1 MKTIR
6 ENIRNFRQFRNM
18 TQVELGKALGRS
30 KNVVSNWE
38 RGDNEPDLDTI
49 AEICRVLNVTP
60 NQMFGWEK
68 NPEYEDRMA
77 RLTKYAEKM
86 TELERKKEEIERAP
100 GAEIS
105 KYRINAIF
113 PVPRGIFR
121 GIKKDPRGYPA
132 RVLLYVAQ

>member
-49 AEICRVLNVTP
+49 AEICRVLEVTP

-77 RLTKYAEKM
+77 RLNEYAIRM
-86 TELERKKEEIERAP
+86 TELEKQRAKIEKELADVRRKFHET
-100 GAEIS
+100 
-105 KYRINAIF
+105 
-113 PVPRGIFR
+113 
-121 GIKKDPRGYPA
+121 
-132 RVLLYVAQ
+132 

>member
-1 MKTIR
+1 MKTIG

-49 AEICRVLNVTP
+49 AEICRVLKVTP

-68 NPEYEDRMA
+68 NPDYEA
-77 RLTKYAEKM
+77 RLQRIEEYGRRIL
-86 TELERKKEEIERAP
+86 ELEKQKKKLDKELSDLHQKLHET
-100 GAEIS
+100 
-105 KYRINAIF
+105 
-113 PVPRGIFR
+113 
-121 GIKKDPRGYPA
+121 
-132 RVLLYVAQ
+132 

>member
-1 MKTIR
+1 MKTIG

-49 AEICRVLNVTP
+49 AEICRVLKVTP

-86 TELERKKEEIERAP
+86 TELERKKEEIERELA
-100 GAEIS
+100 S
-105 KYRINAIF
+105 VRKMF
-113 PVPRGIFR
+113 HTM
-121 GIKKDPRGYPA
+121 
-132 RVLLYVAQ
+132 

>member
-1 MKTIR
+1 MKTIG

-77 RLTKYAEKM
+77 RLSKYVEMMA
-86 TELERKKEEIERAP
+86 ELEKKKSEIER
-100 GAEIS
+100 ELIDIRR
-105 KYRINAIF
+105 KF
-113 PVPRGIFR
+113 HET
-121 GIKKDPRGYPA
+121 
-132 RVLLYVAQ
+132 